1 MLKVLTYFIKKLIN
15 INKLLIINS
24 TVLNYINNLINFYF

>member
-1 MLKVLTYFIKKLIN
+1 MLKTSAHLTKELMN
-15 INKLLIINS
+15 INKLLIINF